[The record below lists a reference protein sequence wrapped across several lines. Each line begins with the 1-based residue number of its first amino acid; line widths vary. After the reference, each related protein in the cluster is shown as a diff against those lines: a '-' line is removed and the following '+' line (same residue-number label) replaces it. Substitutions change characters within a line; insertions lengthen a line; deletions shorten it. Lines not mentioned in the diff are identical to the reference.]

1 MSHPLWRRVSR
12 IGYVSVL
19 AGATAG
25 GAYVGTQYYRHG
37 SLPELPQW
45 AQQFADRMPQ
55 NVVSFRPQN
64 ESVAKQ
70 SGTER
75 QKAEAVNAQ
84 KIAEL
89 EKQLAEQKALE
100 RQKIA
105 AAVEEQR
112 KKDERKASESSEPKR
127 TRDSAAIDPVDLKA
141 KKGGPSR
148 PKVTPRG
155 PIDDAFESQLTDA
168 LDTANRHAKAAA
180 NAKYQTVQAL
190 QLHTKLMKEAVDSDV
205 KQKGGEG
212 GGDLPKWDEVKL
224 AKAEADRRAKL
235 DTEKEGTA
243 RDAIKELE
251 KLILTGSQKSV
262 GDDEPL
268 LLNARETAN
277 KLSSRLDEMN
287 LLLGREQA
295 QMRIFTN
302 YRDLVE
308 QGRQQWAEELNSIF
322 PGIDL
327 RAKQGQLSH
336 EELDAFIVHANI
348 RVDQLKR
355 QLAEHQAL
363 EEQRVLEAV
372 EEQRKL
378 DESLSKMA
386 LEFERR
392 RNSGIAE
399 TDLDAKIE
407 QQRRAWEAELDAQ
420 LKRAAI
426 AHAEHLER
434 VIKTQK
440 QIHDV
445 ENEQLVQEAVA
456 IERNKF
462 DRQIGNALVKLAAIE
477 ETLKSRAAK
486 DLENRRAK
494 IYWTICQSL
503 TDALVS
509 GGTAGAQ
516 SQKTP
521 YKTTLKEI
529 ALLKQ
534 LTENDTFAQSVC
546 AHFPSGAIERGVPT
560 EQGLIKRFDRVHKLA
575 RCTAQIG
582 DEGGTLLRYVA
593 SWLQSLVT
601 FELPAAY
608 SADDRLDLNR
618 YEPYELLARCR
629 HFVQQKDLLNAVRVA
644 NLIRGESARIF
655 SDWLNDAK
663 AHLEV
668 RLLVELLFAH
678 AQATGIRTTY

>member
-1 MSHPLWRRVSR
+1 
-12 IGYVSVL
+12 
-19 AGATAG
+19 
-25 GAYVGTQYYRHG
+25 
-37 SLPELPQW
+37 
-45 AQQFADRMPQ
+45 
-55 NVVSFRPQN
+55 
-64 ESVAKQ
+64 
-70 SGTER
+70 
-75 QKAEAVNAQ
+75 
-84 KIAEL
+84 
-89 EKQLAEQKALE
+89 
-100 RQKIA
+100 
-105 AAVEEQR
+105 
-112 KKDERKASESSEPKR
+112 
-127 TRDSAAIDPVDLKA
+127 
-141 KKGGPSR
+141 
-148 PKVTPRG
+148 
-155 PIDDAFESQLTDA
+155 
-168 LDTANRHAKAAA
+168 
-180 NAKYQTVQAL
+180 
-190 QLHTKLMKEAVDSDV
+190 
-205 KQKGGEG
+205 
-212 GGDLPKWDEVKL
+212 
-224 AKAEADRRAKL
+224 
-235 DTEKEGTA
+235 
-243 RDAIKELE
+243 
-251 KLILTGSQKSV
+251 
-262 GDDEPL
+262 
-268 LLNARETAN
+268 
-277 KLSSRLDEMN
+277 
-287 LLLGREQA
+287 
-295 QMRIFTN
+295 
-302 YRDLVE
+302 
-308 QGRQQWAEELNSIF
+308 
-322 PGIDL
+322 
-327 RAKQGQLSH
+327 
-336 EELDAFIVHANI
+336 
-348 RVDQLKR
+348 
-355 QLAEHQAL
+355 
-363 EEQRVLEAV
+363 
-372 EEQRKL
+372 
-378 DESLSKMA
+378 MA

-445 ENEQLVQEAVA
+445 ENEQLVQVVVEGNR
-456 IERNKF
+456 ERDRRPLPLSGNKF
-462 DRQIGNALVKLAAIE
+462 DRQIGMHSSNWRPSKK
-477 ETLKSRAAK
+477 TLKSRAAK